1 MGSETSTVVEEGT
14 PPSVLEARNIESVAK
29 YIQEKDVRRI
39 VVMVGAGISTSA
51 GIPDFRSPD
60 TGLYSNLAFLDLP
73 EPEDVFDI
81 SYFRE
86 NPRPFYALARELAP
100 GRYRPT
106 IAHSFVKLL
115 HDKGLLLKHFTQNI
129 DCLERLA
136 GVPGEKIVEAHGS
149 FASQHCIDC
158 KAAYPG
164 PQMKEAIAKGEVPH
178 CPHCNGFVKPDI
190 VFFGEALPE
199 EFHANRSLPEQAD
212 LCIVMGTS
220 LTVHPFASLPSFCRE
235 GVPRVLINMERV
247 GGMGSRPDDVLLLG
261 DCDAGVRKFARAL
274 GWEQELEELW
284 ERTNPDKEAR
294 EAENAPLWARDER
307 LHREVERLTE
317 EVDRALGFSGAYQE
331 RVRQQLDRHSQKE
344 AGIRQGTA
352 ATHRAQALSNKELLG
367 RSSGIPHDEE
377 MDGGLARDAL
387 VTGDAKA
394 RELQPTAV
402 HDSEGGLG
410 HVFPHLASQ
419 RKKSNAM

>member
-1 MGSETSTVVEEGT
+1 M
-14 PPSVLEARNIESVAK
+14 
-29 YIQEKDVRRI
+29 
-39 VVMVGAGISTSA
+39 
-51 GIPDFRSPD
+51 
-60 TGLYSNLAFLDLP
+60 
-73 EPEDVFDI
+73 FDI

-352 ATHRAQALSNKELLG
+352 ATHRAQALSNKEPLG
-367 RSSGIPHDEE
+367 QSSRIPHDEE